1 MQAVIFGSSNCRIER
16 EFIIVKESGMRKV
29 VLYLG
34 MSLDGYI
41 ADKNGDV
48 GWMEEEGTGS
58 LEESSYPDFI
68 ETVDTVLMGYTTYHQ
83 IRTEL
88 SPDSWAYEGMQTY
101 VFTHRSEQDEEEI
114 HFTDEL
120 PEVFVRQLREQEGKD
135 IWLCGGA
142 DLVKQFV
149 EADLIDQYRITVLPV
164 LLGDGIR
171 LFGSESRQRKL
182 KLTAAE
188 RYGGMAELIY
198 EKQ

>member
-1 MQAVIFGSSNCRIER
+1 MEER
-16 EFIIVKESGMRKV
+16 EYNMRKV
-29 VLYLG
+29 ILYLG

-41 ADKNGDV
+41 ADKNGGV
-48 GWMEEEGTGS
+48 GWMEEDGTGS
-58 LEESSYPDFI
+58 LEDSSYPDFI
-68 ETVDTVLMGYTTYHQ
+68 RTVDTVLMGYTTYHQ

-88 SPDSWAYEGMQTY
+88 SPEDWAYAGMQTY
-101 VFTHRSEQDEEEI
+101 VFTHRSEQDGEEI
-114 HFTDEL
+114 HFTDKV
-120 PEVFVRQLREQEGKD
+120 PEEFVRWLREQEGKD

-149 EADLIDQYRITVLPV
+149 EADLVDQYRITVLPV

-171 LFGSESRQRKL
+171 LFGSGSRPRKL

-188 RYGGMAELIY
+188 QYGGMAELIY